1 MLPRGRRR
9 ARVAAV
15 VAGVVTMT
23 GGVLAGYAGA
33 DTGGPS
39 PAALAAQRQPL
50 VPGTPCSISARSCVD
65 LESQRAWLI
74 QDGKVIRGPVGI
86 SSGAVGQETPI
97 GHSFRVYRKSKDHKT
112 QEFRLADGSPAPM
125 PWAVFFADGGIAF
138 HEGNTA
144 APSAGCIRMKAADA
158 QAWFENLQI
167 GDQVQVVR
175 ASEENAARGLSTEK
189 ADNSDNSDKP
199 SSDDDEDSDNSE
211 SDD

>member
-1 MLPRGRRR
+1 
-9 ARVAAV
+9 
-15 VAGVVTMT
+15 
-23 GGVLAGYAGA
+23 
-33 DTGGPS
+33 
-39 PAALAAQRQPL
+39 
-50 VPGTPCSISARSCVD
+50 
-65 LESQRAWLI
+65 
-74 QDGKVIRGPVGI
+74 
-86 SSGAVGQETPI
+86 
-97 GHSFRVYRKSKDHKT
+97 
-112 QEFRLADGSPAPM
+112 M

-167 GDQVQVVR
+167 GDQVLVVR

>member
-1 MLPRGRRR
+1 
-9 ARVAAV
+9 VATM
-15 VAGVVTMT
+15 AG
-23 GGVLAGYAGA
+23 GLLAGYAVA

-50 VPGTPCSISARSCVD
+50 VPGTPCTISARACVD

-74 QDGKVIRGPVGI
+74 QDGKVVRGPVKI
-86 SSGAVGQETPI
+86 SSGGPGKETPV
-97 GHSFRVYRKSKDHKT
+97 GHSFRVYLKDKDHKT
-112 QEFRLADGSPAPM
+112 QEFKLPNGQPAPM

-144 APSAGCIRMKAADA
+144 TPSAGCIRMSTADA
-158 QAWFENLQI
+158 QAWFENLQV

-175 ASEENAARGLSTEK
+175 AAEENAARSASAGN
-189 ADNSDNSDKP
+189 ADKPKSDDHADKPKSDDDSDK
-199 SSDDDEDSDNSE
+199 SKSDDDEDRSK